1 MTPLPK
7 SFWSPTTLPSSTS
20 LVSFSLSG
28 CFVPHLDLTKVHRRQ
43 VFPVHPS
50 RCSCEG
56 STGLGKGDGLPPR
69 RREPMTRPEATPLP
83 RDATRGGAGST
94 ATRPL
99 VAALLHCALRCD
111 DRQRP
116 RSLVKATLGL
126 DGAAPS
132 PLAACA
138 HPRRVGSVTCLPV
151 RVLLVDSEPRHNV
164 MHYGSPAGRT

>member
-69 RREPMTRPEATPLP
+69 RREPMTRPHSP
-83 RDATRGGAGST
+83 RRNQWRCWLHHDD
-94 ATRPL
+94 
-99 VAALLHCALRCD
+99 AALLHCALRCD